1 MSVSKLMFAAALL
14 MVAVLAVGLLSGCP
28 SKSDETVLAPVDPAP
43 PIGEEAGAATDA
55 PAATGAPSDF
65 TWTDAPQLEMIPAGP
80 VKGMVNGAPFE
91 AKTVRVEKDTDG
103 YTLEISNATEE
114 KPGDIISDDIAVE
127 LSFKGNEGEP
137 TTVLKAVGDDIEGA
151 HAYYHYPMEDG
162 TPMSMNPLWACA
174 LQITEW
180 KLEKDADN
188 ERVIGHV
195 KGKVVITFDDA
206 SLNDNVNDE
215 TKSWVAGEF
224 DTYYYEW

>member
-1 MSVSKLMFAAALL
+1 MSVSKWMVAVALL
-14 MVAVLAVGLLSGCP
+14 VVAVLAMSLLSGCP
-28 SKSDETVLAPVDPAP
+28 SKTDETAAGPADLAPPTGP
-43 PIGEEAGAATDA
+43 EAGAAADA
-55 PAATGAPSDF
+55 PPATEAQSDF
-65 TWTDAPQLEMIPAGP
+65 TWTDAPQLEMVPAGAI
-80 VKGMVNGAPFE
+80 KGMVNGAAFE
-91 AKTVRVEKDTDG
+91 AKTVRVEKDSDG

-114 KPGDIISDDIAVE
+114 KPGDMLSDDIAVE

-174 LQITEW
+174 LEVSEW
-180 KLEKDADN
+180 TLEKDADN

-195 KGKVVITFDDA
+195 KGKVAITFDDA